1 MKKIIVL
8 FMLVMATIG
17 VHAQFSISNST
28 QRRVIVAYD
37 PGSDGYYKRVTNKS
51 VERVDNIVGSY
62 AYDKKAQN
70 LYVMTPNSNI
80 VITLT
85 QDYAKII
92 KKNKSI
98 PQVAGD
104 ELDVLVQKYSK
115 QLDDKYTALNEART
129 RHIQDSIAKAKA
141 DSLEIEKLKA
151 ERLAKLK
158 KECSDYMETHNWRMV
173 PTGNKSL
180 YCDECEKSFSE
191 DSLFTIGIKNDTIYY
206 FTRTDGRL
214 GYTYITGHKSELSQS
229 LKEYSP
235 FRYHY
240 EIFKDSLTDESEDY
254 DMITSELSYHYL
266 DEYVKRLKKRA
277 PYGFFTD
284 WGWDSEYSCISFHF
298 NYMNTNRN
306 TIKYIDVYF
315 KVTNDVGDLRKTGHF
330 QGTGPLREFES
341 ASWEWDT
348 SYYYVSGDASNM
360 NITKVILTYMNGTK
374 KVLTGKLLVF
384 E

>member
-1 MKKIIVL
+1 
-8 FMLVMATIG
+8 MLVMATIG

-28 QRRVIVAYD
+28 QRRVIVAYEL
-37 PGSDGYYKRVTNKS
+37 GSDGYYKRVTKKS

-70 LYVMTPNSNI
+70 LYVITPSSNI

-85 QDYAKII
+85 KDYAKII

-98 PQVAGD
+98 PQVAEE

-115 QLDDKYTALNEART
+115 QLDDKYTALNETRT
-129 RHIQDSIAKAKA
+129 KHIQDSIAKAKA
-141 DSLEIEKLKA
+141 DSIEIVKLKE

-158 KECSDYMETHNWRMV
+158 KERSDYMETHNWRMV

-298 NYMNTNRN
+298 NYM
-306 TIKYIDVYF
+306 
-315 KVTNDVGDLRKTGHF
+315 
-330 QGTGPLREFES
+330 
-341 ASWEWDT
+341 
-348 SYYYVSGDASNM
+348 
-360 NITKVILTYMNGTK
+360 
-374 KVLTGKLLVF
+374 
-384 E
+384 